1 MRFAVPPLS
10 ARLTRPRPAR
20 LLVLGVL
27 ALGLAV
33 SALLGAWLY
42 RGLYARA
49 QARFEHHA
57 TGLQEEIRLRLGRA
71 ADGLI
76 DLQALL
82 VAQPAADDEAFRR
95 FVEAQ
100 SRLGAHDRGVR
111 GYAFAQRVARADA
124 QRLQAEQRERMP
136 FFTITTTAADA
147 GAELLVVGHAE
158 PRAALQPL
166 LGLDLAAQPVLR
178 QALERALRDG
188 QPALSTALALPGDTQ
203 LSLVLLLPLYR
214 GDGAPA
220 SEAQR
225 RAELAGVLLAPL
237 SVGELLADMDRTSVG
252 RDVAFDLLDGPE
264 PGAPRLYAGLEPQ
277 RTPRFAAQ
285 QALEAG
291 GRTLV
296 LRLAGSARFDA
307 ESGLAVPWGVGAGG
321 AVLSLLLAFTVW
333 LLASGRARAL
343 ALAESM
349 TAELDRLARVAQ
361 RTSNAVLITDAGCAI
376 EWVNDGFT
384 RLFGYALHEA
394 RGRTPMALLGA
405 SVEDITALR
414 ALAREAPDSGRELPL
429 ALRHR
434 DGTPR
439 PMTLELQV
447 VRDAAGAVQ
456 SFMLICHDR
465 SAQQALERERLR
477 LANVLEG
484 ADVGT
489 WELSLADGRL
499 YIDERWAAMLGL
511 RQQELLPA
519 DADTWRRLT
528 HPEDA
533 ARALALLQ
541 RHVAGEIGYYDTELR
556 MRHREGH
563 WVWVLARGRVVARD
577 AQGRPLT
584 VAGTHTDITRR
595 KRAEL
600 ALRRARDQALAASSA
615 KSAFLANM
623 SHEIRTPMN
632 SVLGMLALLRRS
644 ALTPAQ
650 DDHAA
655 KSEAAARSL
664 LALLDDILD
673 LSKVE
678 AGRLTLE
685 PQPFRPA
692 QLLAELQGLLQAA
705 LAGKPVALR
714 MTLDPA
720 LPPVLVGDALR
731 LRQVLLNLGG
741 NAVKF
746 TATGEVE
753 VALRLLERHGDSVR
767 LELSVRDTGLGI
779 APSQQAQLFEPFTQA
794 EASIARR
801 FGGTGLGLAICRR
814 LVRLMG
820 GELQLDSAAGVGS
833 RFHCRLELPLA
844 RPEQV
849 AALAAPARRARAPGT
864 ALAGLRLLVAEDNPH
879 NREVAQALLGA
890 EGALVEL
897 AANGLEAV
905 AAVAAG
911 QFDAVLMDLQMPEM
925 DGFTATARIR
935 QALGL
940 ERLPIIA
947 MTANAAPSDRAASL
961 AAGMNDH
968 VGKPFELPQLVAV
981 LRRHTGL
988 DAPPPAPPPAPAAAP
1003 DEAAAGAAQVD
1014 AQALP
1019 VLDVAGALER
1029 FQGRAG
1035 LYARLLRDARS
1046 QFEALVPQCAALLA
1060 QGRRDAAAQAL
1071 HRCLSLAGTLGAQR
1085 LAAAARAL
1093 EQLLLAGAPVP
1104 PALQAALESAVE
1116 HTLAE
1121 AARREPQLQGSA
1133 PLPPHRAPQGPSL
1146 EEAPGAA
1153 RTAVPAPAEALGV
1166 AGVADAGSAADAVAW
1181 TGGDAQALLREL
1193 VPLLAQSDLE
1203 ALQVHAQLQRVLPAA
1218 RRGDL
1223 DEAMAIL
1230 DFQAALAHCRGL
1242 LGSE

>member
-10 ARLTRPRPAR
+10 ARLTRPRSER
-20 LLVLGVL
+20 LLALGVL

-49 QARFEHHA
+49 QARFEQHA
-57 TGLQEEIRLRLGRA
+57 TALQEDIRLRLRRA
-71 ADGLI
+71 ANGLI
-76 DLQALL
+76 GLQALL
-82 VAQPAADDEAFRR
+82 VAQPAADDEALGR

-100 SRLGAHDRGVR
+100 SRMGARDRGVR
-111 GYAFAQRVARADA
+111 GYAFAQRVA
-124 QRLQAEQRERMP
+124 
-136 FFTITTTAADA
+136 TAADA
-147 GAELLVVGHAE
+147 GDELLVVRHVE

-203 LSLVLLLPLYR
+203 LSPVILLPLYR

-225 RAELAGVLLAPL
+225 RAELAGVVLAPL
-237 SVGELLADMDRTSVG
+237 SVGELLAGMDRTSAG
-252 RDVAFDLLDGPE
+252 RDLVFDLLDGPA

-285 QALEAG
+285 QSLEAG

-307 ESGLAVPWGVGAGG
+307 DSGLAVPWGVGAGG

-333 LLASGRARAL
+333 LLASRRARARAL
-343 ALAESM
+343 AERM

-361 RTSNAVLITDAGCAI
+361 HTSNAVLITDAGCAI

-384 RLFGYALHEA
+384 RLFGYAPHEA

-405 SVEDITALR
+405 SVEGITALR
-414 ALAREAPDSGRELPL
+414 ALAQEAPDSGRELPL

-439 PMTLELQV
+439 PVTLELQV

-456 SFMLICHDR
+456 SFLLICHDR

-511 RQQELLPA
+511 RHQALLPA
-519 DADTWRRLT
+519 DEDTWRRLT

-595 KRAEL
+595 KRAEE

-615 KSAFLANM
+615 KSAFLAHM
-623 SHEIRTPMN
+623 SHEIRTPMS

-685 PQPFRPA
+685 PRPFRPA
-692 QLLAELQGLLQAA
+692 QLLADLQVLLQAA

-746 TATGEVE
+746 TAAGEVE
-753 VALRLLERHGDSVR
+753 VALRLLERHGDAVR

-779 APSQQAQLFEPFTQA
+779 APSQQSQLFEPFTQA

-849 AALAAPARRARAPGT
+849 AALAAPAQRARAPGA

-935 QALGL
+935 QTLGL

-968 VGKPFELPQLVAV
+968 IGKPFELPQLVAV

-988 DAPPPAPPPAPAAAP
+988 DAAPPVPAAAP
-1003 DEAAAGAAQVD
+1003 EGTAAGAAEES

-1035 LYARLLRDARS
+1035 LYARLLRDARA

-1060 QGRRDAAAQAL
+1060 EGRRDVAAQAL

-1104 PALQAALESAVE
+1104 PVLQAALASAVE
-1116 HTLAE
+1116 QTLAE
-1121 AARREPQLQGSA
+1121 AARREPQLQASA
-1133 PLPPHRAPQGPSL
+1133 PLLHGAPQGQAL
-1146 EEAPGAA
+1146 EAVPEAG
-1153 RTAVPAPAEALGV
+1153 RTAVPAPAEARG
-1166 AGVADAGSAADAVAW
+1166 AADVADAGPAADAAAW
-1181 TGGDAQALLREL
+1181 SGDDAQALLREL
-1193 VPLLAQSDLE
+1193 MVLLAQSDLA
-1203 ALQVHAQLQRVLPAA
+1203 ALQVHAQLQRAWPAA
-1218 RRGDL
+1218 RRGKL
-1223 DEAMAIL
+1223 DDAMAVL